1 LYQRGRYNII
11 IYNRYREGVF
21 LITYYNNTRFYLIV
35 FIIFVIIVF
44 PTGRC
49 ESMSTKKSSEIIKL
63 PAPCYDGNTSVEMA
77 LLKRR
82 SIRSYSNEPLSL
94 AEISQLLWAAQGIT
108 DSRGYRTAPS
118 AGALY
123 PLEIYIVAGRVK
135 DFSAGIYKYRPH
147 ENELAKIVDGDKRTE
162 VCRASLNQSS
172 ISNAAAVIVFCAV
185 YERTTVKYGERG
197 IRYVYIEVGHAVQN
211 VYLQAV
217 SLNLGT
223 LVIGAFNDNELK
235 NVMNFDLYEY
245 PLCIMPVGKLAP

>member
-1 LYQRGRYNII
+1 MRRRYNNI
-11 IYNRYREGVF
+11 R
-21 LITYYNNTRFYLIV
+21 LYYL
-35 FIIFVIIVF
+35 FIIVILILF
-44 PTGRC
+44 PIGRC
-49 ESMSTKKSSEIIKL
+49 EAMSINNSSGIIKL
-63 PAPCYDGNTSVEMA
+63 PAPYYDGNTSVEMA

-135 DFSAGIYKYRPH
+135 DLSQGIYKYRPH
-147 ENELAKIVDGDKRTE
+147 ENTLVKIVDGDKRAE
-162 VCRASLNQSS
+162 VCRASLNQSP
-172 ISNAAAVIVFCAV
+172 ISDAAAVIVFCAI

-197 IRYVYIEVGHAVQN
+197 IRYVFIEVGHAAQN
-211 VYLQAV
+211 IYLQAV
-217 SLNLGT
+217 SLKLGT

-235 NVMNFDLYEY
+235 RIMKFDLYEY
-245 PLCIMPVGKLAP
+245 PLCIMPVGKLSSE

>member
-1 LYQRGRYNII
+1 M
-11 IYNRYREGVF
+11 
-21 LITYYNNTRFYLIV
+21 
-35 FIIFVIIVF
+35 
-44 PTGRC
+44 
-49 ESMSTKKSSEIIKL
+49 SMDKSSAIIKL

-82 SIRSYSNEPLSL
+82 SIRSYSNEPLFL
-94 AEISQLLWAAQGIT
+94 GEISQLLWAAQGIT

-135 DFSAGIYKYRPH
+135 GLSLGIYKYRPH
-147 ENELAKIVDGDKRTE
+147 ENVLVKIVDGDKRAE
-162 VCRASLNQSS
+162 VCRASLNQSP
-172 ISNAAAVIVFCAV
+172 ISDAAAVIVFCAI

-197 IRYVYIEVGHAVQN
+197 IRYVFIEVGHAVQN

-223 LVIGAFNDNELK
+223 LVMGAFNDNELK
-235 NVMNFDLYEY
+235 NIMNFDLYEY

>member
-1 LYQRGRYNII
+1 MRQAYNSIK
-11 IYNRYREGVF
+11 V
-21 LITYYNNTRFYLIV
+21 YYLAV
-35 FIIFVIIVF
+35 VIIFILTAF

-49 ESMSTKKSSEIIKL
+49 EAMSMNNSSGIIKL
-63 PAPCYDGNTSVEMA
+63 PAPYYDGNTSVEMA

-123 PLEIYIVAGRVK
+123 PLEIYIIAGRVK
-135 DFSAGIYKYRPH
+135 DLSQGIYKYRPH
-147 ENELAKIVDGDKRTE
+147 ENALVKIVDGDRRAE

-172 ISNAAAVIVFCAV
+172 ISDAAAVIVFCAI

-197 IRYVYIEVGHAVQN
+197 IRYVFIEVGHAAQN
-211 VYLQAV
+211 IYLQAV
-217 SLNLGT
+217 SLKLGT

-235 NVMNFDLYEY
+235 KIMNFDLYEY
-245 PLCIMPVGKLAP
+245 PLYIMPVGKLSSE

>member
-1 LYQRGRYNII
+1 VAFLRRLY
-11 IYNRYREGVF
+11 
-21 LITYYNNTRFYLIV
+21 YL
-35 FIIFVIIVF
+35 FIIVILTLF
-44 PTGRC
+44 PIGRC
-49 ESMSTKKSSEIIKL
+49 GAMSMDKSSVIIKL
-63 PAPCYDGNTSVEMA
+63 PAPCYDSKTSIERA
-77 LLKRR
+77 LIQRR

-108 DSRGYRTAPS
+108 DSKGYRTAPS

-135 DFSAGIYKYRPH
+135 DLSQGIYKYRPH
-147 ENELAKIVDGDKRTE
+147 ENALVKIVDGDKRAE

-172 ISNAAAVIVFCAV
+172 ISDAAAVIVFCAI

-197 IRYVYIEVGHAVQN
+197 IRYVFIEVGHAVEN

-217 SLNLGT
+217 SLKLGT

-245 PLCIMPVGKLAP
+245 PLCIMPVGKLSSE

>member
-1 LYQRGRYNII
+1 M
-11 IYNRYREGVF
+11 
-21 LITYYNNTRFYLIV
+21 
-35 FIIFVIIVF
+35 
-44 PTGRC
+44 
-49 ESMSTKKSSEIIKL
+49 SMDKSSEIIKL
-63 PAPCYDGNTSVEMA
+63 PAPCYDSKTSIERA
-77 LLKRR
+77 LIQRR

-108 DSRGYRTAPS
+108 DSRGYRTSPS

-123 PLEIYIVAGRVK
+123 PLEIYIVAGRIK
-135 DFSAGIYKYRPH
+135 DIPAGIYKYRPH
-147 ENELAKIVDGDKRTE
+147 KHQLVKTVDGDKRAE
-162 VCRASLNQSS
+162 VCRASLNQSP
-172 ISNAAAVIVFCAV
+172 ISDAAAVIVFCAI

-197 IRYVYIEVGHAVQN
+197 IRYVYIEAGHAVEN

-245 PLCIMPVGKLAP
+245 PLCIMPVGKLSSE

>member
-1 LYQRGRYNII
+1 M
-11 IYNRYREGVF
+11 
-21 LITYYNNTRFYLIV
+21 
-35 FIIFVIIVF
+35 
-44 PTGRC
+44 
-49 ESMSTKKSSEIIKL
+49 SMDKSSAIIKL
-63 PAPCYDGNTSVEMA
+63 PAPCYDGNTSIEMA

-82 SIRSYSNEPLSL
+82 SIRSYSNEPLFL
-94 AEISQLLWAAQGIT
+94 GEISQLLWAAQGIT

-135 DFSAGIYKYRPH
+135 GLSLGIYKYRPH
-147 ENELAKIVDGDKRTE
+147 ENVLVKIVDGDKRAE
-162 VCRASLNQSS
+162 VCRASLNQSP
-172 ISNAAAVIVFCAV
+172 ISDAAAVIVFCAI

-197 IRYVYIEVGHAVQN
+197 IRYVFIEVGHAVQN

-223 LVIGAFNDNELK
+223 LVMGAFNDNELK
-235 NVMNFDLYEY
+235 NIMNFDLYEY